1 MIIND
6 YNNEIEIKKIEEIKQ
21 NIKDHY
27 YEYNVE
33 KNTSLFLFII
43 SLPASFMALSKGL
56 MNVFLLNNLISTIC
70 LVCFDENN
78 RKLKELKK
86 YKLYLSMKDDLEKE
100 ENEDIL
106 DVIEKEKI
114 YQIPLDINSI
124 SKYSYYDIK
133 LLKKELDR
141 RNLNK

>member
-56 MNVFLLNNLISTIC
+56 MNVFLLNN
-70 LVCFDENN
+70 
-78 RKLKELKK
+78 
-86 YKLYLSMKDDLEKE
+86 
-100 ENEDIL
+100 
-106 DVIEKEKI
+106 
-114 YQIPLDINSI
+114 
-124 SKYSYYDIK
+124 
-133 LLKKELDR
+133 
-141 RNLNK
+141 